1 MPNFKLGQILKTE
14 SMQLSNEEE
23 DYNLSLSKFESML
36 KTNKVLF
43 FDSEEFEEIILHYLD
58 TGKAALAKKALKL
71 ALEQHPKSTG
81 LKLVQVEMLVY
92 DDKLD
97 IAEKLLNELY
107 AIEPNN
113 EEIYIQKANIY
124 SKRDQHEKAVELLK
138 IALQYT
144 DDYADVYNLI
154 GMEYLFMDNLELA
167 KESFIKCLEEDIEDQ
182 SALYNVVYCFEFLD
196 QNEDAISYLDNY
208 IEKNPY
214 SEIAWHQKGRL
225 HYGLKDYENAIRA
238 FDYATLIDDEFLG
251 AFMEKAKA
259 LERLEKYDEAIESYS
274 RTIELDDATSYAL
287 LRIGKCHEKLG
298 NKILALKFYNETVH
312 EDPLLDKG
320 WIAITDF
327 YLREQNFQK
336 ALFYVKKALEIDN
349 QNRLYWKRYATI
361 NKQMNFFEE
370 AEFGYRKAVEFG
382 DTELDTWLFWVD
394 ILQFLGE
401 FESAIH
407 TLLQAADYFPEANEI
422 EYRLAGLYF
431 MIQDNRKAKFHL
443 SNALRLNFDNYILIE
458 DLFPVVWTKKM
469 VQNYIEKHKKE

>member
-1 MPNFKLGQILKTE
+1 
-14 SMQLSNEEE
+14 MQLSNEEE

-58 TGKAALAKKALKL
+58 MGKAALAKKALKL

-92 DDKLD
+92 DDKLEF
-97 IAEKLLNELY
+97 AEKLLNELY
-107 AIEPNN
+107 AIEPTN
-113 EEIYIQKANIY
+113 EEVYIQKANIC

-138 IALQYT
+138 IALKYT
-144 DDYADVYNLI
+144 DDNADVYNLI
-154 GMEYLFMDNLELA
+154 GMEYLFMDNLEMA
-167 KESFIKCLEEDIEDQ
+167 KESFIKCLEEDLDDQ

-196 QNEDAISYLDNY
+196 QNQDAISYLQKY
-208 IEKNPY
+208 IDKNPY
-214 SEIAWHQKGRL
+214 SEIAWHQLGRL
-225 HYGLKDYENAIRA
+225 HYSVKEYENAIRA

-259 LERLEKYDEAIESYS
+259 YERLKKYSEAVESYN

-287 LRIGKCHEKLG
+287 LRMGKCYEKLG
-298 NKILALKFYNETVH
+298 DKALALKYFNQTVH

-327 YLREQNFQK
+327 YVRQKNYQK
-336 ALFYVKKALEIDN
+336 ALFFVNKALAIDN
-349 QNRLYWKRYATI
+349 QNRLYWKRYASI
-361 NKQMNFFEE
+361 NKQMNFYEE

-382 DTELDTWLFWVD
+382 ETGLETWLFWVD

-401 FESAIH
+401 FESAIQ
-407 TLLQAADYFPEANEI
+407 TLLQASEYFPEENEI

-431 MIQDNRKAKFHL
+431 TLTDSTKAKFHL
-443 SNALRLNFDNYILIE
+443 SNALRLNFDNYILLE
-458 DLFPVVWTKKM
+458 DLFPVVWIKKT
-469 VQNYIEKHKKE
+469 VQNYIAKHKKQ

>member
-1 MPNFKLGQILKTE
+1 
-14 SMQLSNEEE
+14 MQLSNEEE

-58 TGKAALAKKALKL
+58 IGKANLAKKALKL
-71 ALEQHPKSTG
+71 ALDQHPKSTG

-113 EEIYIQKANIY
+113 EEIYIQKANIC

-154 GMEYLFMDNLELA
+154 GMEYLFMDNLEMA
-167 KESFIKCLEEDIEDQ
+167 KESFIKCLEEDLEDQ

-196 QNEDAISYLDNY
+196 QNQEAIVYLNEY
-208 IEKNPY
+208 INRNPY
-214 SEIAWHQKGRL
+214 SEIAWHQLGRL
-225 HYGLKDYENAIRA
+225 HYGVKEYEAAIRA

-259 LERLEKYDEAIESYS
+259 YERLKKYNEAIESYN

-287 LRIGKCHEKLG
+287 LRIGKCYEKLG
-298 NKILALKFYNETVH
+298 NLAKAIQYYNQTVH

-327 YLREQNFQK
+327 HLRQKNYQK
-336 ALFYVKKALEIDN
+336 ALFFVNKALAIDN

-370 AEFGYRKAVEFG
+370 AEFGFRKAVEFG
-382 DTELDTWLFWVD
+382 DYALDTWLYWVD

-401 FESAIH
+401 FETAIQ
-407 TLLQAADYFPEANEI
+407 TLLQASEYFPEENEV

-431 MIQDNRKAKFHL
+431 MIQDNTKAKFHL
-443 SNALRLNFDNYILIE
+443 SNGLRLNFENYILIE
-458 DLFPVVWTKKM
+458 DLFPVVWAKKM
-469 VQNYIEKHKKE
+469 VKNYIEKHRK

>member
-1 MPNFKLGQILKTE
+1 
-14 SMQLSNEEE
+14 MQLSNEEE

-58 TGKAALAKKALKL
+58 MGKTALAKKALKL
-71 ALEQHPKSTG
+71 ALDQHPKSTG
-81 LKLVQVEMLVY
+81 LKLVQVEMLIY
-92 DDKLD
+92 EDKLE

-107 AIEPNN
+107 AIEPTN
-113 EEIYIQKANIY
+113 EEIYIQKANIC
-124 SKRDQHEKAVELLK
+124 SKRDQHEKAVEMLK
-138 IALQYT
+138 IALNYT

-167 KESFIKCLEEDIEDQ
+167 KDSFIKCLEEDFEDQ

-196 QNEDAISYLDNY
+196 QNQEAIIYLNKY
-208 IEKNPY
+208 IDKNPY
-214 SEIAWHQKGRL
+214 SEIAWHQLGRL
-225 HYGLKDYENAIRA
+225 YYGVKEYENAIRA

-251 AFMEKAKA
+251 AFMEKAKT
-259 LERLEKYDEAIESYS
+259 LERLKKYELAIESYN

-287 LRIGKCHEKLG
+287 LRIGKCYEKLG
-298 NKILALKFYNETVH
+298 NKVLALKYFNRTVH

-327 YLREQNFQK
+327 YVRQKNFQK
-336 ALFYVKKALEIDN
+336 ALFYVNKALAIDN
-349 QNRLYWKRYATI
+349 QNRLYWKRFATI

-382 DTELDTWLFWVD
+382 DYQLDTWLFWID

-401 FESAIH
+401 FESAIQ
-407 TLLQAADYFPEANEI
+407 TLLQASEYFPEENEI

-431 MIQDNRKAKFHL
+431 MLSDDTKGKFHL
-443 SNALRLNFDNYILIE
+443 SNALRLNFDNHKLIE
-458 DLFPVVWTKKM
+458 NLFPVVWTKKT
-469 VQNYIEKHKKE
+469 VQNYIDKHKKQ

>member
-1 MPNFKLGQILKTE
+1 
-14 SMQLSNEEE
+14 MQLSNEEE

-58 TGKAALAKKALKL
+58 MGKSALAKKALKL
-71 ALEQHPKSTG
+71 ALDQHPKSTG

-92 DDKLD
+92 DDKLEL
-97 IAEKLLNELY
+97 AEKLLNELY
-107 AIEPNN
+107 AIEPTN

-138 IALQYT
+138 IALQHT

-154 GMEYLFMDNLELA
+154 GMEHLFMDNFELA
-167 KESFIKCLEEDIEDQ
+167 KQNFIKCLEEDLEDQ

-196 QNEDAISYLDNY
+196 QNQDAIVFLNQY
-208 IEKNPY
+208 IDKNPY
-214 SEIAWHQKGRL
+214 SEIAWHQVGRL
-225 HYGLKDYENAIRA
+225 HYSEKEYESAIRA

-259 LERLEKYDEAIESYS
+259 YERLKMYKEAIESYE
-274 RTIELDDATSYAL
+274 RTIELDDPTSYAL
-287 LRIGKCHEKLG
+287 LRIGKCYEKLG
-298 NKILALKFYNETVH
+298 DKALALKYFNQTVH

-327 YLREQNFQK
+327 YVRQKNYQK
-336 ALFYVKKALEIDN
+336 ALFYVNKALAIDN
-349 QNRLYWKRYATI
+349 QNKNYWKRYASI
-361 NKQMNFFEE
+361 NKNMNSFEE

-382 DTELDTWLFWVD
+382 DHSLDTWLFWVD
-394 ILQFLGE
+394 ILQYLGE
-401 FESAIH
+401 FESAIQ
-407 TLLQAADYFPEANEI
+407 TLLEASEYFPEENAI

-431 MIQDNRKAKFHL
+431 MLTDGTKAKFHL
-443 SNALRLNFDNYILIE
+443 SNGMRLNF
-458 DLFPVVWTKKM
+458 
-469 VQNYIEKHKKE
+469 

>member
-1 MPNFKLGQILKTE
+1 
-14 SMQLSNEEE
+14 MQLSNEEE

-58 TGKAALAKKALKL
+58 MGKAALAKKALKL

-92 DDKLD
+92 DDKLEL
-97 IAEKLLNELY
+97 AEKLLNELY
-107 AIEPNN
+107 AIEPTN
-113 EEIYIQKANIY
+113 EEIYIQKANIC

-138 IALQYT
+138 IALKYT

-154 GMEYLFMDNLELA
+154 GMEYLFMDNLEMA
-167 KESFIKCLEEDIEDQ
+167 KESFIKCLEEDLEDQ

-196 QNEDAISYLDNY
+196 QNQEAITYLQKY
-208 IEKNPY
+208 IDKNPY
-214 SEIAWHQKGRL
+214 SEIAWHQLGRL
-225 HYGLKDYENAIRA
+225 HYSVKEYESAIRA

-259 LERLEKYDEAIESYS
+259 YERLKKYAEAIESYS

-287 LRIGKCHEKLG
+287 LRMGKCHEKLG
-298 NKILALKFYNETVH
+298 NKALALKYFNQTVH

-327 YLREQNFQK
+327 YVRLKNYQK
-336 ALFYVKKALEIDN
+336 ALFFVNKALAIDN
-349 QNRLYWKRYATI
+349 QNRLYWKRFASI
-361 NKQMNFFEE
+361 NKQMNFYEE

-382 DTELDTWLFWVD
+382 ETGLETWLFWVD

-401 FESAIH
+401 FESATQ
-407 TLLQAADYFPEANEI
+407 TLLQATEYFPEENEI

-431 MIQDNRKAKFHL
+431 MLTDTTKAKFHL
-443 SNALRLNFDNYILIE
+443 SNALRLNFDNYIVLE
-458 DLFPVVWTKKM
+458 DLFPVVWSKKT
-469 VQNYIEKHKKE
+469 VQNYIAKHKKQ

>member
-1 MPNFKLGQILKTE
+1 
-14 SMQLSNEEE
+14 
-23 DYNLSLSKFESML
+23 
-36 KTNKVLF
+36 LF
-43 FDSEEFEEIILHYLD
+43 FDSEEFEEIILHYID
-58 TGKAALAKKALKL
+58 SGKTSLAKKALKL

-92 DDKLD
+92 EDQLDLADKM
-97 IAEKLLNELY
+97 LNELY

-113 EEIYIQKANIY
+113 EEIYIQKANIC

-138 IALQYT
+138 IALKYT

-154 GMEYLFMDNLELA
+154 GMEYLFMDNLEMA
-167 KESFIKCLEEDIEDQ
+167 KDSFIKCLEEDVEDQ

-196 QNEDAISYLDNY
+196 QNKEAIDYLNLY

-214 SEIAWHQKGRL
+214 SEIAWHQVGRL
-225 HYGLKDYENAIRA
+225 HYGLKEYEEALRA
-238 FDYATLIDDEFLG
+238 FNYATLIDDEFMG

-259 LERLEKYDEAIESYS
+259 LERLKQYAEAIESYE
-274 RTIELDDATSYAL
+274 RTIALDDATSYAL
-287 LRIGKCHEKLG
+287 LRIGKCHERLG
-298 NKILALKFYNETVH
+298 NTALAIKYYNQTVH

-327 YLREQNFQK
+327 YVRENNYQK
-336 ALFYVKKALEIDN
+336 ALFYVNKALAIDN
-349 QNRLYWKRYATI
+349 QNQMYWKRYATI

-382 DTELDTWLFWVD
+382 DYQLDTWLFWVD

-401 FESAIH
+401 FDSAIQ
-407 TLLQAADYFPEANEI
+407 TLLQATEYFPEENEI

-431 MIQDNRKAKFHL
+431 MIQDKTKAKFHL
-443 SNALRLNFDNYILIE
+443 SNGLRLNFDNYIIIE
-458 DLFPVVWTKKM
+458 DLFPMIWEEKT
-469 VQNYIEKHKKE
+469 VQNYIAKHKK

>member
-1 MPNFKLGQILKTE
+1 
-14 SMQLSNEEE
+14 MQLSNEEE

-43 FDSEEFEEIILHYLD
+43 FDSEEFEEIILHYID
-58 TGKAALAKKALKL
+58 SGKTSLAKKALKL

-92 DDKLD
+92 EDQLDLADKM
-97 IAEKLLNELY
+97 LNELY

-113 EEIYIQKANIY
+113 EEIYIQKANIC

-154 GMEYLFMDNLELA
+154 GMEYLFMDNLEMA
-167 KESFIKCLEEDIEDQ
+167 KDSFIKCLEEDLEDQ

-196 QNEDAISYLDNY
+196 QNKEAIAYLNQY

-214 SEIAWHQKGRL
+214 SEIAWHQVGRL
-225 HYGLKDYENAIRA
+225 HYGLKEYEEALRA
-238 FDYATLIDDEFLG
+238 FNYATLIDDEFMG

-259 LERLEKYDEAIESYS
+259 LERLKQYAEAIESYE

-287 LRIGKCHEKLG
+287 LRIGKCHERLG
-298 NKILALKFYNETVH
+298 NTALAIKYYNQTVH

-327 YLREQNFQK
+327 YVREKNFQK
-336 ALFYVKKALEIDN
+336 ALFYVNKALAIDN
-349 QNRLYWKRYATI
+349 QNQLYWKRYATI
-361 NKQMNFFEE
+361 NKEMNFFEE

-382 DTELDTWLFWVD
+382 DYQLDTWLFWVD

-401 FESAIH
+401 FNSAIQ
-407 TLLQAADYFPEANEI
+407 TLLQATEYFPEENEI

-431 MIQDNRKAKFHL
+431 MIQDKTKAKFHL
-443 SNALRLNFDNYILIE
+443 SNGLRLNFDNYILIQ
-458 DLFPVVWTKKM
+458 DLFPMIWEEKT
-469 VQNYIEKHKKE
+469 VQNYIAKHKK

>member
-1 MPNFKLGQILKTE
+1 
-14 SMQLSNEEE
+14 MQLSNEEE
-23 DYNLSLSKFESML
+23 EYNLSLSKFESML

-43 FDSEEFEEIILHYLD
+43 FDSEEFEEIILHYID
-58 TGKAALAKKALKL
+58 SGKTSLAKKALKL

-92 DDKLD
+92 EDQLD
-97 IAEKLLNELY
+97 LANKMLNELY

-113 EEIYIQKANIY
+113 EEIYIQKANIC

-154 GMEYLFMDNLELA
+154 GMEYLFMDNLEMA
-167 KESFIKCLEEDIEDQ
+167 KDSFIKCLEEDLEDQ

-196 QNEDAISYLDNY
+196 QNKEAITYLNQY

-214 SEIAWHQKGRL
+214 SEIAWHQVGRL
-225 HYGLKDYENAIRA
+225 HYGLKEYEDAIRA
-238 FDYATLIDDEFLG
+238 FNYATLIDDEFMG

-259 LERLEKYDEAIESYS
+259 LERLKRYQEAIESYE

-287 LRIGKCHEKLG
+287 LRIGKCHERLG
-298 NKILALKFYNETVH
+298 NTSLAIKYYNQTVH

-327 YLREQNFQK
+327 YVREQNYQK
-336 ALFYVKKALEIDN
+336 ALFYVNKALAIDN
-349 QNRLYWKRYATI
+349 QNQLYWKRYATI

-382 DTELDTWLFWVD
+382 DYQLDTWLFWVD

-401 FESAIH
+401 FDSAIQ
-407 TLLQAADYFPEANEI
+407 TLLQATEYFPEENEI

-431 MIQDNRKAKFHL
+431 MVQDSTKAKFHL
-443 SNALRLNFDNYILIE
+443 SNGLRLNFDNYILIE
-458 DLFPVVWTKKM
+458 DLFPIIWEEKT
-469 VQNYIEKHKKE
+469 VQNYIAKHKK

>member
-1 MPNFKLGQILKTE
+1 
-14 SMQLSNEEE
+14 MQLSNEEE

-58 TGKAALAKKALKL
+58 MGKAALAKKALKL

-92 DDKLD
+92 DDKLEL
-97 IAEKLLNELY
+97 AEKLLNELY
-107 AIEPNN
+107 AIEPTN
-113 EEIYIQKANIY
+113 EEIYIQKANIC

-138 IALQYT
+138 IALKYT
-144 DDYADVYNLI
+144 DDLADVYNLI
-154 GMEYLFMDNLELA
+154 GMEYLFMDNLEMA
-167 KESFIKCLEEDIEDQ
+167 KNSFIKCLEEDLEDQ

-196 QNEDAISYLDNY
+196 QNQDAISYIKKY
-208 IEKNPY
+208 IDKNPY
-214 SEIAWHQKGRL
+214 SEIAWHQLGRL
-225 HYGLKDYENAIRA
+225 HYSVKEYENAIRA
-238 FDYATLIDDEFLG
+238 FEYATLIDDEFMG

-259 LERLEKYDEAIESYS
+259 YERLKKYAEAIENYS

-287 LRIGKCHEKLG
+287 LRMGKCYERLG
-298 NKILALKFYNETVH
+298 NKVLALKYFNQTVH

-327 YLREQNFQK
+327 YVRQKNYQK
-336 ALFYVKKALEIDN
+336 ALFFVNKALAIDN
-349 QNRLYWKRYATI
+349 QNKLYWKRFASI

-382 DTELDTWLFWVD
+382 ETGLETWLFWVD

-401 FESAIH
+401 FESAIQ
-407 TLLQAADYFPEANEI
+407 TLLQASEYFPEENEI

-431 MIQDNRKAKFHL
+431 MLSDNTKAKFHL
-443 SNALRLNFDNYILIE
+443 SNGLRLSFDNYILLQ
-458 DLFPVVWTKKM
+458 DLFPVVWAKKM
-469 VQNYIEKHKKE
+469 VQNYIAKHKKQ

>member
-1 MPNFKLGQILKTE
+1 MH
-14 SMQLSNEEE
+14 LSNEEE
-23 DYNLSLSKFESML
+23 DYSLSLSKFESML

-43 FDSEEFEEIILHYLD
+43 FDSEEFEEIILHYID
-58 TGKAALAKKALKL
+58 MGKAALAKKALKL
-71 ALEQHPKSTG
+71 ALDQHPKSTG
-81 LKLVQVEMLVY
+81 LKLVQVEMLIY
-92 DDKLD
+92 DDKLE

-107 AIEPNN
+107 AIEPTN
-113 EEIYIQKANIY
+113 EEIFIQKANIY
-124 SKRDQHEKAVELLK
+124 SKRDQHEKAVESLK
-138 IALQYT
+138 TALKYT
-144 DDYADVYNLI
+144 EDYADVYNLI

-167 KESFIKCLEEDIEDQ
+167 KESFIKCLEEDFDDQ

-196 QNEDAISYLDNY
+196 QNVEAIAYLNKY
-208 IEKNPY
+208 IDKNPY
-214 SEIAWHQKGRL
+214 SEIAWHQMGRL
-225 HYGLKDYENAIRA
+225 YYGIKEYDNAIRA

-259 LERLEKYDEAIESYS
+259 FERIKKYEEAIESYN

-287 LRIGKCHEKLG
+287 LRIGKCYEKLG
-298 NKILALKFYNETVH
+298 NKVQALKYLNKTVH

-327 YLREQNFQK
+327 YIRQKNFQK
-336 ALFYVKKALEIDN
+336 ALFHVNKALQIDN

-394 ILQFLGE
+394 LLQFLGE
-401 FESAIH
+401 FESAIQ
-407 TLLQAADYFPEANEI
+407 TLLQATEYYPEENEI

-431 MIQDNRKAKFHL
+431 MLQDNTKAKFHL
-443 SNALRLNFDNYILIE
+443 SNAMRLNFDNYILLE
-458 DLFPVVWTKKM
+458 DLFPVVWSRKM
-469 VQNYIEKHKKE
+469 VQNYIAKHKK